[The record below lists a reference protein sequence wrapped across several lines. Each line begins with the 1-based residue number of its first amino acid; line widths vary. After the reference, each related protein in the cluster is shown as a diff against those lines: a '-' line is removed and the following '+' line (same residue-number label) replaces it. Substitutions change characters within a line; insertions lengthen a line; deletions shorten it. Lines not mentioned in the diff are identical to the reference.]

1 MSAQLGKNFIVTL
14 LAVVLTLGG
23 LAWLSDESRQT
34 KTMAGTNGAAQT
46 ATSQA
51 DSVRVGYASTA
62 SDTGTQA
69 AQTAAQTAQDST
81 QAGSADPYSASY
93 NDGYKAGYR
102 DGQRDCTQSHGTSA
116 TGTTGTTGAT
126 RYSARRVSYSRG
138 VAGATYYRETH
149 HHNHHVRNM
158 ILTIAAPAALG
169 AGIGAIAG
177 GGRGAGAGALIG
189 GGGGALYYLLKHR

>member
-23 LAWLSDESRQT
+23 LAWLSDESRQM
-34 KTMAGTNGAAQT
+34 KVAAGTNDTAQS

-51 DSVRVGYASTA
+51 DSARPGYVSTA
-62 SDTGTQA
+62 SDTGAQA
-69 AQTAAQTAQDST
+69 AQDSA
-81 QAGSADPYSASY
+81 QAGSADANSSSY
-93 NDGYKAGYR
+93 NEGYKAGYR
-102 DGQRDCTQSHGTSA
+102 DGQRDCAQSHTASA
-116 TGTTGTTGAT
+116 ASGYTASG
-126 RYSARRVSYSRG
+126 YSGRRVSYSRG
-138 VAGATYYRETH
+138 VAGATYYRETR

>member
-23 LAWLSDESRQT
+23 LAWLSDESRQM
-34 KTMAGTNGAAQT
+34 KAAAGTNDTAQST
-46 ATSQA
+46 TPQV
-51 DSVRVGYASTA
+51 DSARVGYAFTA
-62 SDTGTQA
+62 SDTGAQA
-69 AQTAAQTAQDST
+69 AQDSA
-81 QAGSADPYSASY
+81 QAGSADSNSSSY
-93 NDGYKAGYR
+93 NEGYKAGYR
-102 DGQRDCTQSHGTSA
+102 DGQRDCAQSH
-116 TGTTGTTGAT
+116 TGAAGGYAT
-126 RYSARRVSYSRG
+126 SGYAASGYTGRRVSYSRG
-138 VAGATYYRETH
+138 VAGATYYKETRH
-149 HHNHHVRNM
+149 HGHSVRNM

>member
-23 LAWLSDESRQT
+23 LAWLSAGSRQI
-34 KTMAGTNGAAQT
+34 KAAGTNDTAQS
-46 ATSQA
+46 ATSQT
-51 DSVRVGYASTA
+51 DSARPGYVSTA
-62 SDTGTQA
+62 SDTGAQA
-69 AQTAAQTAQDST
+69 AQDSA
-81 QAGSADPYSASY
+81 QAGSADANSSSY

-102 DGQRDCTQSHGTSA
+102 DGQRDCAQSYTAATSGSA
-116 TGTTGTTGAT
+116 RSGYAAGG
-126 RYSARRVSYSRG
+126 YSARRVSYSRG
-138 VAGATYYRETH
+138 VAGATYYKETR